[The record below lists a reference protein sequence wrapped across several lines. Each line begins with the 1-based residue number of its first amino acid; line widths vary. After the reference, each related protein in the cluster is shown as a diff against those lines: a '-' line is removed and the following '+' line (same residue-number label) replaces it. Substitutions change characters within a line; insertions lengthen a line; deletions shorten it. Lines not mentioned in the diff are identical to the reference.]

1 MGRRSRGGALAVL
14 VILLANVLTLA
25 AAPEEVQP
33 DREGAGGARWAE
45 GDVKR
50 ASGDDARGARGFSP
64 VDPRRIACATP
75 DVDDADATRY
85 LAALDLDIG
94 TLDPPFHPLTLEYVL
109 SIAPNALAPRSA
121 PGDAS
126 ASPHAPAAFLGVRAL
141 ACDPEAD
148 IAVGNTR
155 ARREV
160 THRPMPGGA
169 FDVLEAAPSDVA
181 SKANVVRVPLARG
194 GNVVRIAVHVG
205 HDDEDA
211 EVDARTVYTVHARVV
226 TDADEDEDE
235 AFDAQL
241 DDAERDGTN
250 DDESSRLRELAR
262 ARSVASETALERA
275 GWTVA
280 ASPLGSAPSA
290 PPPGTPPG
298 FVAIG
303 SVAAR
308 ADAFPG
314 VVSVVDAPGP
324 ASFPGGES
332 PGGREWTLEIV
343 AVPRGGTTRLLREDL
358 DGTSTGP
365 AGARV
370 RGPVAVRMGSE
381 TDRARFSFRLDAKRP
396 PGKMGAGSSLSLL
409 YRACVVGDDA
419 CRDAPPRR
427 IALDVAATPPAPP
440 PALVASVSR
449 GSPRPFSIPRPFS
462 TPGDSPP
469 GNVSPPGSSRARRWL
484 ELTSLPSR
492 GTLVLCGVDDG
503 EDGDHPRSGSRPSLS
518 FAVIDRPR
526 VIAGDESGTPAR
538 VAYVP
543 ARADARRGSLETRA
557 RAACESGHGP
567 PATPIPAGPRARKA
581 AARRALLGDGV
592 AAGVDD
598 ARRRLSPPATTTDG
612 FTYRF
617 VSEGLPSPSVP
628 VTVYVVDDDDDDDPT
643 NISTNI
649 STPAVTTRRLLA
661 ERISPSTASTSSVG
675 SAVTVTVPASAAS
688 ASSPT
693 CVEVAIGDA
702 VDDWT
707 CALSVQ
713 PEDRKLGHAGPIT
726 CRKPT
731 YEVTIV
737 PVSGGNPG
745 CVVVG
750 ATYDA
755 GGSCPLDGVGDDASR
770 LRGLSA
776 SSASIPATLVRLS
789 ACAADAT
796 LTVWARSTCAVDVQ
810 LTVNAVRAPASAD
823 SGVHPRKRLADCLH
837 VPPSTLYVCP
847 EDPTRRLGRR
857 RVRVPSRPAKGTSSS
872 RSPSR

>member
-280 ASPLGSAPSA
+280 ASPLDRHPRHPRPACRPASSRSGPSPRAPTRSRA
-290 PPPGTPPG
+290 SSPSWTLR
-298 FVAIG
+298 
-303 SVAAR
+303 AR
-308 ADAFPG
+308 RLFRA
-314 VVSVVDAPGP
+314 VSHRVDASGRLRLSRCP
-324 ASFPGGES
+324 AA
-332 PGGREWTLEIV
+332 GR
-343 AVPRGGTTRLLREDL
+343 RGCSGR
-358 DGTSTGP
+358 TSTEPRRVPP
-365 AGARV
+365 ARGCEDPSRCEWAR
-370 RGPVAVRMGSE
+370 RRIALDSRS
-381 TDRARFSFRLDAKRP
+381 DSDAKRP

-469 GNVSPPGSSRARRWL
+469 ETCRRPARARR
-484 ELTSLPSR
+484 PP
-492 GTLVLCGVDDG
+492 V
-503 EDGDHPRSGSRPSLS
+503 
-518 FAVIDRPR
+518 
-526 VIAGDESGTPAR
+526 
-538 VAYVP
+538 
-543 ARADARRGSLETRA
+543 ARAHQPPVEGNAGAVRGGRRRG
-557 RAACESGHGP
+557 
-567 PATPIPAGPRARKA
+567 
-581 AARRALLGDGV
+581 RR
-592 AAGVDD
+592 
-598 ARRRLSPPATTTDG
+598 
-612 FTYRF
+612 
-617 VSEGLPSPSVP
+617 SPSVGIAP
-628 VTVYVVDDDDDDDPT
+628 V
-643 NISTNI
+643 
-649 STPAVTTRRLLA
+649 A
-661 ERISPSTASTSSVG
+661 
-675 SAVTVTVPASAAS
+675 
-688 ASSPT
+688 
-693 CVEVAIGDA
+693 
-702 VDDWT
+702 
-707 CALSVQ
+707 
-713 PEDRKLGHAGPIT
+713 
-726 CRKPT
+726 
-731 YEVTIV
+731 
-737 PVSGGNPG
+737 
-745 CVVVG
+745 
-750 ATYDA
+750 
-755 GGSCPLDGVGDDASR
+755 
-770 LRGLSA
+770 
-776 SSASIPATLVRLS
+776 LVRG
-789 ACAADAT
+789 D
-796 LTVWARSTCAVDVQ
+796 
-810 LTVNAVRAPASAD
+810 
-823 SGVHPRKRLADCLH
+823 
-837 VPPSTLYVCP
+837 
-847 EDPTRRLGRR
+847 
-857 RVRVPSRPAKGTSSS
+857 
-872 RSPSR
+872 